1 MRHTAAVLQRGPV
14 RVRSR
19 ARYPPVALRTARS
32 VALPRTYTVE
42 PNAGFMFAFATGMET
57 TQPSSP
63 ETQPAPGQAESHV
76 HHWNRDE
83 LRAEAQEAWDRT
95 AKAARR
101 PGVGA
106 AIAGGAVLAATAV
119 LGASEAAVAAVA
131 AYGVYRILKRKD
143 PDPQSPPEEPS
154 SAPDED

>member
-1 MRHTAAVLQRGPV
+1 
-14 RVRSR
+14 
-19 ARYPPVALRTARS
+19 
-32 VALPRTYTVE
+32 
-42 PNAGFMFAFATGMET
+42 MFAFATGMET
-57 TQPSSP
+57 SQPSSP
-63 ETQPAPGQAESHV
+63 ETRPTSGQTESHV

-83 LRAEAQEAWDRT
+83 LRAEAQEVWDRT

-131 AYGVYRILKRKD
+131 AYGVYRILKRKE
-143 PDPQSPPEEPS
+143 PQSPPQEPS

>member
-1 MRHTAAVLQRGPV
+1 MRHTAAVLRRSPGRLAFACTTSTGRAARGLFL
-14 RVRSR
+14 SR
-19 ARYPPVALRTARS
+19 RAYAARS
-32 VALPRTYTVE
+32 
-42 PNAGFMFAFATGMET
+42 NAGFMFAFARRMET
-57 TQPSSP
+57 SQPSSP
-63 ETQPAPGQAESHV
+63 ETQPTNGEAESHV

-119 LGASEAAVAAVA
+119 LGASEAAVATVA
-131 AYGVYRILKRKD
+131 AYGVYRILKRKE
-143 PDPQSPPEEPS
+143 PRPPPKEPS
-154 SAPDED
+154 SAPDDD

>member
-1 MRHTAAVLQRGPV
+1 
-14 RVRSR
+14 
-19 ARYPPVALRTARS
+19 
-32 VALPRTYTVE
+32 
-42 PNAGFMFAFATGMET
+42 MET
-57 TQPSSP
+57 THPSSP
-63 ETQPAPGQAESHV
+63 ETQPSSGETHHV

-83 LRAEAQEAWDRT
+83 LRAEAHDAWEKT

-131 AYGVYRILKRKD
+131 AYGVYRVLKRKA
-143 PDPQSPPEEPS
+143 PKPEAPADAS
-154 SAPDED
+154 STEDAD

>member
-1 MRHTAAVLQRGPV
+1 
-14 RVRSR
+14 
-19 ARYPPVALRTARS
+19 
-32 VALPRTYTVE
+32 
-42 PNAGFMFAFATGMET
+42 MFACATRMET

-63 ETQPAPGQAESHV
+63 ETQASSGQAETDV

-83 LRAEAQEAWDRT
+83 LRSEAQQVWNRT

-131 AYGVYRILKRKD
+131 AYGVYRILKRKE
-143 PDPQSPPEEPS
+143 PGPPPPPEEPS